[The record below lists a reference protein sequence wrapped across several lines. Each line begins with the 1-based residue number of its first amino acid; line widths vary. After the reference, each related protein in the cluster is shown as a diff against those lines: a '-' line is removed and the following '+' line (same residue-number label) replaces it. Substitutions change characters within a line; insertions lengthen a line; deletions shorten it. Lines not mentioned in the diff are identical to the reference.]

1 MRYIVNHGGVIH
13 SVADEDFQFHLGA
26 ASKRPTEDDP
36 AGKPAREATPAEVKA
51 YYRKQG
57 IDWSPDGPVKLLS
70 NGNVWSD
77 FAQAFV
83 TQEEADRLKD
93 EDAELVADAAAP
105 ADAKSADAPKV
116 KDAK

>member
-1 MRYIVNHGGVIH
+1 MRYIVNHGGEIH

-36 AGKPAREATPAEVKA
+36 AGKPAREATPAEIRA
-51 YYRKQG
+51 YYRRQG
-57 IDWSPDGPVKLLS
+57 IDYTPERAVLIS

-83 TQEEADRLKD
+83 TPEEADRLKG
-93 EDAELVADAAAP
+93 EDAELAAEVADAKAG
-105 ADAKSADAPKV
+105 DKPKV